1 MSIYSTASLTMLG
14 GREEQQDAY
23 CLERRR
29 GELLAAVCDGIGGLP
44 GRRGGQPERRA
55 GPADHVSQKP
65 AGCALLP
72 LPAGD

>member
-29 GELLAAVCDGIGGLP
+29 GELLAAVCDGD
-44 GRRGGQPERRA
+44 RA
-55 GPADHVSQKP
+55 VCRTAAEASRSAVRP
-65 AGCALLP
+65 C
-72 LPAGD
+72 